1 MGVGDCY
8 VVSSVHFV
16 RMDDGIWLMTDS
28 ILFTTS
34 CALLPT
40 LWYKNKKATAVP
52 KSVEA

>member
-1 MGVGDCY
+1 MRV
-8 VVSSVHFV
+8 
-16 RMDDGIWLMTDS
+16 DDGAWLMMDS